1 MVKFKATDI
10 KLVNA
15 LWEFLSTQ
23 EGFDLLEDMVAIE
36 DKRYLAGW
44 LVYELENVGNLELE
58 KWFHDLDIF
67 VQASY
72 IKKGVEKYEIQ

>member
-1 MVKFKATDI
+1 MVKFRASDI

-15 LWEFLSTQ
+15 LWTFLDTQ
-23 EGFDLLEDMVAIE
+23 EGYDLVEDMTAIE
-36 DKRYLAGW
+36 DIKYLAGW

-58 KWFHDLDIF
+58 KWFHDLDVFIQ
-67 VQASY
+67 VSY

>member
-1 MVKFKATDI
+1 MVKFKASDI

-23 EGFDLLEDMVAIE
+23 EGYDLVEDMTAIE
-36 DKRYLAGW
+36 DTKYLAGW

-58 KWFHDLDIF
+58 KWFEDLDIF

-72 IKKGVEKYEIQ
+72 IKKGVEKYGI